1 MIYQCYCTAK
11 IRPCTPSKCVENVNF
26 AQKIAEKDGLQKNIP
41 PIPRKILDLRHKD
54 EEESDAVSSASANF
68 PKCASNEHPSPV
80 VGWVKRKETPLQKHN
95 LSSMESKRR
104 QQSMNKK
111 NLTRVAGL
119 SAAAMLALSGMAMA
133 ETTESALVK
142 GGALNLRETASLDAK
157 VLGQY
162 PTGTLVEIIKAG
174 SEWHRVSVN
183 GKTGYMLAKYLNS
196 ADSAISATVRTNTGT
211 GLNLREQPNMNGT
224 IIMAIKN
231 GQSVSVLQKSS
242 PWSRVKVGNR
252 EGYVATKYLNFGS
265 SSGSVSGT
273 AAVVHNPKSTQVLNL
288 RREPN
293 LDAQVLAY
301 YHNGTKVTILG
312 NVDSKWVK
320 VQVQDGKI
328 GYMMK
333 QYLKVSGGAGEV
345 KPFTAKLW
353 NVNGGS
359 YVNFRKGASLNAE
372 VLARV
377 PVGTEVKVL
386 EHGTDWCKVEVDGKT
401 GYISTWFMKW

>member
-1 MIYQCYCTAK
+1 
-11 IRPCTPSKCVENVNF
+11 
-26 AQKIAEKDGLQKNIP
+26 
-41 PIPRKILDLRHKD
+41 
-54 EEESDAVSSASANF
+54 
-68 PKCASNEHPSPV
+68 
-80 VGWVKRKETPLQKHN
+80 
-95 LSSMESKRR
+95 
-104 QQSMNKK
+104 MNKK

-196 ADSAISATVRTNTGT
+196 ADSAISATVRTNTGA

-320 VQVQDGKI
+320 VQVTDGKI

>member
-1 MIYQCYCTAK
+1 
-11 IRPCTPSKCVENVNF
+11 
-26 AQKIAEKDGLQKNIP
+26 
-41 PIPRKILDLRHKD
+41 
-54 EEESDAVSSASANF
+54 
-68 PKCASNEHPSPV
+68 
-80 VGWVKRKETPLQKHN
+80 
-95 LSSMESKRR
+95 
-104 QQSMNKK
+104 MNKK
-111 NLTRVAGL
+111 NLTCVAGL

-224 IIMAIKN
+224 IIMAVKN

-320 VQVQDGKI
+320 VQVTDGKI

-333 QYLKVSGGAGEV
+333 QYLKVAGER
-345 KPFTAKLW
+345 AK
-353 NVNGGS
+353 
-359 YVNFRKGASLNAE
+359 
-372 VLARV
+372 
-377 PVGTEVKVL
+377 
-386 EHGTDWCKVEVDGKT
+386 
-401 GYISTWFMKW
+401 

>member
-1 MIYQCYCTAK
+1 
-11 IRPCTPSKCVENVNF
+11 
-26 AQKIAEKDGLQKNIP
+26 
-41 PIPRKILDLRHKD
+41 
-54 EEESDAVSSASANF
+54 
-68 PKCASNEHPSPV
+68 
-80 VGWVKRKETPLQKHN
+80 
-95 LSSMESKRR
+95 
-104 QQSMNKK
+104 MNKK

-119 SAAAMLALSGMAMA
+119 SAAAMLALMA

-224 IIMAIKN
+224 IIMAVKN

-273 AAVVHNPKSTQVLNL
+273 AAVVHNPPRTEP
-288 RREPN
+288 RR
-293 LDAQVLAY
+293 A
-301 YHNGTKVTILG
+301 
-312 NVDSKWVK
+312 
-320 VQVQDGKI
+320 
-328 GYMMK
+328 
-333 QYLKVSGGAGEV
+333 GAGILSQRYEGDDSGQCGQQV
-345 KPFTAKLW
+345 GQSTG
-353 NVNGGS
+353 NGRQDWLHDEAVFEGERGS
-359 YVNFRKGASLNAE
+359 GRSEAVHGKAVERQRRQLCEFPQGRVAECGSTCARAGGDGSEGAG
-372 VLARV
+372 AR
-377 PVGTEVKVL
+377 
-386 EHGTDWCKVEVDGKT
+386 HGLVQG
-401 GYISTWFMKW
+401 

>member
-1 MIYQCYCTAK
+1 
-11 IRPCTPSKCVENVNF
+11 
-26 AQKIAEKDGLQKNIP
+26 
-41 PIPRKILDLRHKD
+41 
-54 EEESDAVSSASANF
+54 
-68 PKCASNEHPSPV
+68 
-80 VGWVKRKETPLQKHN
+80 
-95 LSSMESKRR
+95 
-104 QQSMNKK
+104 MNKK

-224 IIMAIKN
+224 IIMAVKN

-293 LDAQVLAY
+293 PRRA
-301 YHNGTKVTILG
+301 
-312 NVDSKWVK
+312 
-320 VQVQDGKI
+320 
-328 GYMMK
+328 
-333 QYLKVSGGAGEV
+333 GAGI
-345 KPFTAKLW
+345 L
-353 NVNGGS
+353 S
-359 YVNFRKGASLNAE
+359 QRHKGDDSGQCGQQ
-372 VLARV
+372 
-377 PVGTEVKVL
+377 VGQSTGDGRQDWLHDEAVL
-386 EHGTDWCKVEVDGKT
+386 EGERGSGRSEAVHGKAVECQRRQLCEFPQGRVAECGSTCARAGGDGSE
-401 GYISTWFMKW
+401 GAGARHGLVQG

>member
-1 MIYQCYCTAK
+1 
-11 IRPCTPSKCVENVNF
+11 
-26 AQKIAEKDGLQKNIP
+26 
-41 PIPRKILDLRHKD
+41 
-54 EEESDAVSSASANF
+54 
-68 PKCASNEHPSPV
+68 
-80 VGWVKRKETPLQKHN
+80 
-95 LSSMESKRR
+95 
-104 QQSMNKK
+104 MNKK

-273 AAVVHNPKSTQVLNL
+273 AAIVHNPKSTQGLNL

>member
-1 MIYQCYCTAK
+1 
-11 IRPCTPSKCVENVNF
+11 
-26 AQKIAEKDGLQKNIP
+26 
-41 PIPRKILDLRHKD
+41 
-54 EEESDAVSSASANF
+54 
-68 PKCASNEHPSPV
+68 
-80 VGWVKRKETPLQKHN
+80 
-95 LSSMESKRR
+95 
-104 QQSMNKK
+104 MNKK

-174 SEWHRVSVN
+174 SEWHQVSVN
-183 GKTGYMLAKYLNS
+183 GKTGYMMAKYLNS
-196 ADSAISATVRTNTGT
+196 VDSAIAATVRTNTGT
-211 GLNLREQPNMNGT
+211 GLNLREQPNMKGE
-224 IIMAIKN
+224 IIMAVKN
-231 GQSVSVLQKSS
+231 GQSVTVLQKSS
-242 PWSRVKVGNR
+242 PWSRVKVGDR
-252 EGYVATKYLNFGS
+252 EGYVATQYLNFSTS
-265 SSGSVSGT
+265 SSGSTSGT
-273 AAVVHNPKSTQVLNL
+273 AAVVSNPKNTQVLNL

-312 NVDSKWVK
+312 NADSKWVK
-320 VQVQDGKI
+320 VQVEDGKI

-333 QYLKVSGGAGEV
+333 QYLKTSSEAGEV

-372 VLARV
+372 VIARV

-386 EHGTDWCKVEVDGKT
+386 EHGTDWCKVEVDGQT

>member
-1 MIYQCYCTAK
+1 
-11 IRPCTPSKCVENVNF
+11 
-26 AQKIAEKDGLQKNIP
+26 
-41 PIPRKILDLRHKD
+41 
-54 EEESDAVSSASANF
+54 
-68 PKCASNEHPSPV
+68 
-80 VGWVKRKETPLQKHN
+80 
-95 LSSMESKRR
+95 
-104 QQSMNKK
+104 MNKK

-174 SEWHRVSVN
+174 SEWHQVSVN
-183 GKTGYMLAKYLNS
+183 GKTGYMMAKYLNS
-196 ADSAISATVRTNTGT
+196 ADSAIAATVRTNTGT
-211 GLNLREQPNMNGT
+211 GLNLREQPNMKGE
-224 IIMAIKN
+224 IIMAVKN
-231 GQSVSVLQKSS
+231 GQSVTVLQKSS
-242 PWSRVKVGNR
+242 PWSRVKVGDR
-252 EGYVATKYLNFGS
+252 EGYVATQYLNFGTS
-265 SSGSVSGT
+265 SSGSTSGT
-273 AAVVHNPKSTQVLNL
+273 AAVVNNPKNTQVLNL

-312 NVDSKWVK
+312 NADSKWVK
-320 VQVQDGKI
+320 VQVEDGKI

-333 QYLKVSGGAGEV
+333 QYLKTSGEAGEV
-345 KPFTAKLW
+345 KPFAAKLW

-372 VLARV
+372 VIARV

-386 EHGTDWCKVEVDGKT
+386 EHGTDWCKVEVDGQT